1 MKFIKMLFIVIGCT
15 SLMCCQESLE
25 DRAAKEC
32 KEYTQKHC
40 PTPVVSDTRMDSMVY
55 EPDTR
60 TIHYCYS
67 FLNEADNKMN
77 TIILSTTRA
86 ITKLMLRLTN
96 NYCNKFCSMV
106 LKPIR
111 HRNFTKRLALI
122 SVLLTALVKILKLYC

>member
-40 PTPVVSDTRMDSMVY
+40 PTPMVNNTRMDSMTY
-55 EPDTR
+55 EPQLAPFT
-60 TIHYCYS
+60 
-67 FLNEADNKMN
+67 